1 MIDRLIN
8 GFLAMSLIG
17 AAAFAVVCASAAYGA
32 PFFFR
37 FGWI

>member
-8 GFLAMSLIG
+8 GFLATAVLG
-17 AAAFAVVCASAAYGA
+17 AVAFAVVCATAHWAA

-37 FGWI
+37 FGWN

>member
-1 MIDRLIN
+1 
-8 GFLAMSLIG
+8 MSLI
-17 AAAFAVVCASAAYGA
+17 AAGAFAVVCVSAAYGA

>member
-8 GFLAMSLIG
+8 GFLKVVLIG